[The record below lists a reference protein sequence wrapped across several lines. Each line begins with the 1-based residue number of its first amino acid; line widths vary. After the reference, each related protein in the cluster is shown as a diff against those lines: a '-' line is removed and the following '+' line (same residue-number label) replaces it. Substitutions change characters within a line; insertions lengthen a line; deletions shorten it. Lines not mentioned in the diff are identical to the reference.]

1 MFGQFYIDLRNY
13 FDAGG
18 PVLWPILGATIIL
31 WTAILERYWY
41 LFLVFPGRRD
51 KVVAEWEAR
60 ADTTSWRAKWIRE
73 KMISEVRLEVNRSVL
88 MIKTLIALIPLLGL
102 LGTVTGMTEVFQVLA
117 ALGSANARAMA
128 NGVSATIIPT
138 MSALTVSVFTLYFA
152 FSIERRVNNAVEDVE
167 DRLRHF

>member
-1 MFGQFYIDLRNY
+1 MFLQFYVDLRSY

-18 PVLWPILGATIIL
+18 PVLWPILAATILL
-31 WTAILERYWY
+31 WTLILERYWY
-41 LFLVFPGRRD
+41 LFLVFPGRRAH
-51 KVVAEWEAR
+51 VVSVWEAR

-73 KMISEVRLEVNRSVL
+73 KLISEVKLEVNRNVR

-102 LGTVTGMTEVFQVLA
+102 LGTVTGMTQVFQILA
-117 ALGSANARAMA
+117 ALGSSNARAMA

-138 MSALTVSVFTLYFA
+138 MSALTVAVFTLYFA
-152 FSIERRVNNAVEDVE
+152 FAIERRVNRMIEDVE